1 MRIAS
6 NGASNVGEADLGV
19 ASVSVQIVSLFLFAL
34 AGALTP
40 GPNNM
45 ISAGSGA
52 AFGFRRT
59 LPQIWGVSIG
69 FTIMVIA
76 VGMGLGSLFTA
87 VPYLHEIL
95 KIAGSLYLLF
105 LAWKIANAAGPAG
118 GTAIEK
124 PMTMLQSALF
134 QWVNPKAWT
143 IALSI
148 IPAFTTIG
156 AESIFVQV
164 LVIAVV
170 SGIVTFPCLCVWAG
184 FGSLLAHLL
193 TDPRQRR
200 IVNYLMAALVAA
212 SVVMLF
218 L

>member
-1 MRIAS
+1 MPLS
-6 NGASNVGEADLGV
+6 SQLLP
-19 ASVSVQIVSLFLFAL
+19 LFLFAL

-59 LPQIWGVSIG
+59 LPQIWGVTVG
-69 FTIMVIA
+69 FAVMVVAI
-76 VGMGLGSLFTA
+76 GLGLGTLFLA
-87 VPYLHEIL
+87 IPYMHQTL
-95 KIAGSLYLLF
+95 KIGGALYLLY
-105 LAWKIANAAGPAG
+105 LAWKIANAGGPG
-118 GTAIEK
+118 GGAEVEK
-124 PMTMLQSALF
+124 PMTLLQSALF

-148 IPAFTTIG
+148 VPAFTTVG
-156 AESIFVQV
+156 GEDLFAEVAM
-164 LVIAVV
+164 IALV
-170 SGIVTFPCLCVWAG
+170 SGLVTLPSLCLWAG
-184 FGSLLAHLL
+184 FGALLARLL
-193 TDPRQRR
+193 STPRQQR
-200 IVNYLMAALVAA
+200 IVNYVMAALVAA

>member
-1 MRIAS
+1 M
-6 NGASNVGEADLGV
+6 
-19 ASVSVQIVSLFLFAL
+19 SVQIVSLFLFAI

-59 LPQIWGVSIG
+59 MPQIWGVSVG
-69 FTIMVIA
+69 FTIMVLA
-76 VGMGLGSLFTA
+76 VGMGLGALFTA
-87 VPYLHEIL
+87 VPYLHETL
-95 KIAGSLYLLF
+95 KIAGSLYLLY
-105 LAWKIANAAGPAG
+105 LAWKIANATGPAG
-118 GTAIEK
+118 GAAIEK

-148 IPAFTTIG
+148 VPAFTSVG
-156 AESIFVQV
+156 AENVLAEV
-164 LVIAVV
+164 LVIAAV
-170 SGIVTFPCLCVWAG
+170 SGAVSFPCLCLWAG

-193 TDPRQRR
+193 AEPRQRR

>member
-1 MRIAS
+1 MPLS
-6 NGASNVGEADLGV
+6 SQL
-19 ASVSVQIVSLFLFAL
+19 LPMFLFAL

-59 LPQIWGVSIG
+59 LPQIWGVTVG
-69 FTIMVIA
+69 FA
-76 VGMGLGSLFTA
+76 VMLVAIGMGLGTLFLA
-87 VPYLHEIL
+87 IPYMHQTL
-95 KIAGSLYLLF
+95 KIVGALYLLY
-105 LAWKIANAAGPAG
+105 LAWKIANAGGPGDGSAV
-118 GTAIEK
+118 ER
-124 PMTMLQSALF
+124 PMTLLQSALF

-148 IPAFTTIG
+148 IPAFTTVG
-156 AESIFVQV
+156 GEHLFAEVAM
-164 LVIAVV
+164 IALV
-170 SGIVTFPCLCVWAG
+170 SGGVAFPSLCLWAG
-184 FGSLLAHLL
+184 FGALLARLL
-193 TDPRQRR
+193 STPRQQR
-200 IVNYLMAALVAA
+200 IVNYVMAALVAS

>member
-1 MRIAS
+1 MPVPLS
-6 NGASNVGEADLGV
+6 SQLLP
-19 ASVSVQIVSLFLFAL
+19 LFLFAL

-59 LPQIWGVSIG
+59 LPQIWGVTVG
-69 FTIMVIA
+69 FAVMVVAI
-76 VGMGLGSLFTA
+76 GLGLGTLFLA
-87 VPYLHEIL
+87 IPYMHQTL
-95 KIAGSLYLLF
+95 KIVGALYLLY
-105 LAWKIANAAGPAG
+105 LAWKIAHAG
-118 GTAIEK
+118 GPGGGAEVEK
-124 PMTMLQSALF
+124 PMTLLQSALF

-148 IPAFTTIG
+148 VPAFTTVG
-156 AESIFVQV
+156 GEHLFAEVAMIA
-164 LVIAVV
+164 LVSA
-170 SGIVTFPCLCVWAG
+170 IVTLPSLCLWAG
-184 FGSLLAHLL
+184 FGALLARLL
-193 TDPRQRR
+193 STPRQQR
-200 IVNYLMAALVAA
+200 IVNYAMAALVAA